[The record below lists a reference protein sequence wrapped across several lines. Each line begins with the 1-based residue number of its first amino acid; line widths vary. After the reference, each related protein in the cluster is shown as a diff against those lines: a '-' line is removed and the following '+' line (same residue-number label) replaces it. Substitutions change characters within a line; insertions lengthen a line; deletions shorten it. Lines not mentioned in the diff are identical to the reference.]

1 LPELSFFVAFKS
13 FPNTIYSLKLII
25 MPTHENDQTSRRGFL
40 GSIATG
46 AAAMGLATLSPL
58 QQLHASPNT
67 PHIPNPDDPAEQVF
81 KNLKGKHRIVFDV
94 VEPVWMMPFA
104 WPRVFLLTNMATGT
118 TEKDNNVV
126 VILRH
131 NAIPYAFENRLWTK
145 YGFADVFGVKDGEKK
160 AVTSNVFWKPAKGT
174 YKIPGFG
181 VIEIGINELQDSGV
195 QFVVCNAAM
204 TVFSAAVAEKMNMKA
219 EDVYNDWKTGI
230 LPGITPVP
238 SGVWAVGRA
247 QENKCAYCFAG

>member
-1 LPELSFFVAFKS
+1 MSTVEKDA
-13 FPNTIYSLKLII
+13 
-25 MPTHENDQTSRRGFL
+25 TSRRNFL

-46 AAAMGLATLSPL
+46 AAAMGFATLSPL
-58 QQLHASPNT
+58 QQLQANPGT
-67 PHIPNPDDPAEQVF
+67 PHHAPDDPEMVF

-104 WPRVFLLTNMATGT
+104 WPRVFLMTNIATGT
-118 TEKDNNVV
+118 PEKDNNVV

-131 NAIPYAFENRLWTK
+131 NAIPYAFEDRLWTK
-145 YGFADVFGVKDGEKK
+145 YGFSNVFGPKDDQKNP
-160 AVTSNVFWKPAKGT
+160 VTRNVFWKPAKGT
-174 YKIPGFG
+174 YKIPGIG
-181 VIEIGINELQDSGV
+181 PVDIGINELQDSGV

-204 TVFSAAVAEKMNMKA
+204 TVFSAAVAEGMNMKA
-219 EDVYNDWKTGI
+219 EDVYNDWKSGL

-247 QENKCAYCFAG
+247 QEYKCSYCFAG

>member
-1 LPELSFFVAFKS
+1 MATNDFK
-13 FPNTIYSLKLII
+13 
-25 MPTHENDQTSRRGFL
+25 PTTDRRRFL
-40 GSIATG
+40 GSIASG
-46 AAAMGLATLSPL
+46 AAAVGLATLSPL
-58 QQLHASPNT
+58 QQVQASP
-67 PHIPNPDDPAEQVF
+67 HFLDNPDDPAELVF

-94 VEPVWMMPFA
+94 TEPNGMMPFA

-118 TEKDNNVV
+118 AEKDNNVV

-131 NAIPYAFENRLWTK
+131 DAIPYAMQDTMWSK
-145 YGFADVFGVKDGEKK
+145 YSFGDMFKINDAATNKGVIK
-160 AVTSNVFWKPAKGT
+160 NPFWKPAKGT

-181 VIEIGINELQDSGV
+181 EVQIGINELQDSGV

-204 TVFSAAVAEKMNMKA
+204 TVHSAVTADKLGVKH
-219 EDVYNDWKTGI
+219 EDVLNEWKANLI
-230 LPGITPVP
+230 PGVTVVP